1 MKSLDLMGMNPMWR
15 IAMLTVWLPPQ
26 FIQMIIRSKQ
36 SPLQIEIKHCIAPIL
51 GDLDAWFN
59 NSELDR
65 SQKFQQ
71 SLNFQEIRG
80 LPANRQ
86 GRNPTAIEKWKTCRS
101 DERGK
106 GDDWASKHVFNGWKG
121 MVWKTEKGKEESTN
135 GAVMGNEC
143 NYTLKN
149 LDFWVKKL
157 EPDGKWENCGASSS
171 NMVSNVYIG
180 VGG

>member
-1 MKSLDLMGMNPMWR
+1 MLSSSNLIPNRNPNSNWFNYLYNYTY
-15 IAMLTVWLPPQ
+15 ISYELTRSHGYESNVWVPPQ

-80 LPANRQ
+80 IPANRQ
-86 GRNPTAIEKWKTCRS
+86 GRNPTATEKWKTDRS

-106 GDDWASKHVFNGWKG
+106 RVNLGKDDWASKHVFNGWKG

-143 NYTLKN
+143 NYTYKN
-149 LDFWVKKL
+149 LDFWEKK
-157 EPDGKWENCGASSS
+157 
-171 NMVSNVYIG
+171 
-180 VGG
+180 